1 MKAQKQSYQPLFHI
15 ALLILV
21 LFSCTDNR
29 FDVDLSKVEV
39 TSDWHRMDEEVVG
52 YDGENYQEFTQNMR
66 AKYGS
71 FYDLYIQRILTLGHV
86 QDPAVS
92 LGFNKYLADE
102 HVQEMFA
109 SIQETFPKVPSDI
122 QAKTTSGFR
131 YYAYHFPDAYVPDVV
146 LFATN
151 FTYNVVAA
159 DSFLG
164 IGLEHYLGPEH
175 PIYSKMGMQ
184 QYRVEKAKPEL
195 IPFDAVRG
203 WLLSE
208 FQGSIKGDDLLS
220 LMIEYGKVL
229 YLMDAFFPGEGDA
242 LKIGYGES
250 ELEWAKANEWQ
261 VWSVFLEKEVLYS
274 DNGEEI
280 RRYTGEG
287 PFTGG
292 FPHESPSQLGYWIGW
307 QIVRAY
313 MVENPDTS
321 LPELMKLDNAQEI
334 LRKSGYKPK
343 K

>member
-1 MKAQKQSYQPLFHI
+1 MKAKKRNVQPLFHI
-15 ALLILV
+15 ALLILA
-21 LFSCTDNR
+21 LMACTDNR
-29 FDVDLSKVEV
+29 FEVDLSNV
-39 TSDWHRMDEEVVG
+39 TVDSKWHRMDREVAEYQTG
-52 YDGENYQEFTQNMR
+52 NYREFTAQMQR
-66 AKYGS
+66 KYGS
-71 FYDLYIQRILTLGHV
+71 FYNLYLLRILNLGHV
-86 QDPAVS
+86 QDPAVE
-92 LGFNKYLADE
+92 LGFNEYVTDE

-109 SIQETFPKVPSDI
+109 SIQQAFPDVPVGI
-122 QAKTTSGFR
+122 REKTTLGFR
-131 YYAYHFPDAYVPDVV
+131 HYAYYFPNAHVPDVV

-159 DSFLG
+159 DSLLG

-184 QYRVEKAKPEL
+184 QYRVAKARPEL

-208 FQGSIKGDDLLS
+208 YQGNIKGDDLLS
-220 LMIEYGKVL
+220 LIIEYGKVL
-229 YLMDAFFPGEGDA
+229 YLMDAFFPGEPDA
-242 LKIGYGES
+242 FKIGYTQS
-250 ELEWAKANEWQ
+250 ELEWAQANEWQ
-261 VWSVFLEKEVLYS
+261 IWSVLLEKEVLYS

-307 QIVRAY
+307 QIVRSY
-313 MVENPDTS
+313 MNENPNTG